1 MMNEKSYT
9 ELMKTSAMNRTK
21 SKEHFVQN
29 LYIDMM
35 LEEIC
40 LKAEKE
46 RLLIK
51 IDQAIDSR
59 NKEQFIELTN
69 QLKEINKKFGT

>member
-21 SKEHFVQN
+21 AKEHFVQN
-29 LYIDMM
+29 LYIDML

-69 QLKEINKKFGT
+69 QLKEINRKFGT